1 VRGPKA
7 GRRQA
12 FIQNHEAVAL
22 PSSSP
27 ADASSFM
34 PASCLLHACFMP
46 DVGLP
51 VGLSRQ
57 GDTVSPREGK

>member
-7 GRRQA
+7 GQRQA
-12 FIQNHEAVAL
+12 GGRHSFRIMRQWLFHLLL
-22 PSSSP
+22 PP
-27 ADASSFM
+27 M
-34 PASCLLHACFMP
+34 LLHSCLLHACFMP